1 MYAVR
6 RADGDARSRTGDAVD
21 TRPVLGLSDVRAA
34 FLDHVPAAGRAETQ
48 ACHGADHMIRFHP
61 DDDGA
66 DDESD
71 DDFDED
77 DDDDGDG
84 DGDDDEDD
92 EEDVETWQVSIP
104 PRKSAQLCLTSVPE
118 RA

>member
-21 TRPVLGLSDVRAA
+21 TRPVLGLSDLRPT
-34 FLDHVPAAGRAETQ
+34 FLDHVPAAGPAETQ
-48 ACHGADHMIRFHP
+48 AGHGADQMIRFHP
-61 DDDGA
+61 DDDSG
-66 DDESD
+66 DVDFD

-77 DDDDGDG
+77 DDDGE
-84 DGDDDEDD
+84 GDDEEDE
-92 EEDVETWQVSIP
+92 EEDVETWQVSNP
-104 PRKSAQLCLTSVPE
+104 SRKSAQLCLTSVPE